1 MATRKKAEKV
11 EEPVE
16 VNPEE
21 EFSEESSGG
30 GLGGLGGAIPKETQM
45 HLFKAFSELA
55 IALDNMVPKS
65 SIPEDAKK
73 HAAAAQ
79 REILLM
85 LRALI
90 DAKIECVDKN
100 KGKEEP
106 KLKKIKVE

>member
-1 MATRKKAEKV
+1 
-11 EEPVE
+11 
-16 VNPEE
+16 
-21 EFSEESSGG
+21 
-30 GLGGLGGAIPKETQM
+30 M